1 MTWFILG
8 TIILIV
14 ASVILV
20 LIILAQRPQGG
31 GLASAF
37 GGAGGGG
44 TDTAFGGKTG
54 DVLTIATI
62 IAFVGY
68 LLVAVFLNIMD
79 NRLMGNAESEIQQAE
94 TWMRSKAPPRTAAS
108 SKSHWSLLPIEKST
122 RGACAAAAALPAAPR
137 PGAAR
142 SAEGMQKRFS
152 SSPSPN
158 DVILPARHAGP
169 IGPTTS
175 KKQVRPAWRGGV
187 EPLSASQHCTNL
199 SRARACGW
207 AVPSLAPRAT
217 ALGRTVEGRC
227 AMTLSSASLK
237 RGSVPWSKIACWM
250 AGEPPLPMPFAGAP
264 LSRRRARSP
273 PS

>member
-1 MTWFILG
+1 MIWFTLG

-79 NRLMGNAESEIQQAE
+79 NRLLGTSAEQIQQAE
-94 TWMRSKAPPRTAAS
+94 EQVDAPVPTEAVETVTPTQISELTDIPSASAVEPTEETA
-108 SKSHWSLLPIEKST
+108 
-122 RGACAAAAALPAAPR
+122 
-137 PGAAR
+137 
-142 SAEGMQKRFS
+142 
-152 SSPSPN
+152 
-158 DVILPARHAGP
+158 P
-169 IGPTTS
+169 IGST
-175 KKQVRPAWRGGV
+175 
-187 EPLSASQHCTNL
+187 END
-199 SRARACGW
+199 
-207 AVPSLAPRAT
+207 
-217 ALGRTVEGRC
+217 
-227 AMTLSSASLK
+227 
-237 RGSVPWSKIACWM
+237 
-250 AGEPPLPMPFAGAP
+250 LPGQE
-264 LSRRRARSP
+264 
-273 PS
+273 